1 MLKLLNWY
9 VLVKTETA
17 EPEHKGLF
25 VYTNTQTS
33 WVVIN
38 VCDNDLG
45 LSIGDVVYF
54 HKLGGIDVTS
64 KQPELFKDN
73 TLLKI
78 EDLIAYEKNND

>member
-1 MLKLLNWY
+1 MLKLLNGY
-9 VLVKTETA
+9 ILVESKKTE
-17 EPEHKGLF
+17 PEYKEWF
-25 VYTNTQTS
+25 VYNNTQDS
-33 WVVIN
+33 WVVVN

-54 HKLGGIDVTS
+54 HKLGGIDVMS

-78 EDLIAYEKNND
+78 EDLIAYEKKND